1 MDASWPYSKLS
12 SEMAGQLR
20 AERIKQ
26 LSEEA
31 NQVMFLVKAKY
42 DIYNLSSLQEVV
54 GSRR

>member
-31 NQVMFLVKAKY
+31 NQVFLVKAKY